1 MRMMKFL
8 RSLLWPMVILG
19 GFYWAVTV
27 AFPAPCARP
36 LTYSIGRV
44 DPQFHVSRD
53 AFTGDVQHAE
63 QVWEQASG
71 KQLFVYDS
79 HAQLTVNLVYDQRQ
93 QVADQASQFTDKLDT
108 LSAQQQSTK
117 NKYDQAYAAYTSA
130 KNAYLQ
136 DIKNRKMTYDELEQ
150 ERVAVNKLADTV
162 NSLATKEQQIV
173 STYNANVEQFNTTYA
188 GQREFDQGEYTG
200 SAITIYEF
208 SKNDD
213 LQLVLEHEL
222 GHALGIGHVEN
233 TASIMYYMVNLK
245 NLVATGLSI
254 EDSNALA
261 RQCKKTS
268 FEVFWE
274 HLHVAVSK
282 LLHPM

>member
-1 MRMMKFL
+1 MMKFL
-8 RSLLWPMVILG
+8 RSLLWPVIILG

-27 AFPAPCARP
+27 AFPTPCAQP
-36 LTYSIGRV
+36 LTYSIGKV
-44 DPQFHVSRD
+44 DPQFHVSNET
-53 AFTGDVQHAE
+53 FKEDVQRAE
-63 QVWEQASG
+63 EVWEQASG
-71 KQLFVYDS
+71 RQLFAYDS
-79 HAQLTVNLVYDQRQ
+79 HAQFTINLVYDQRQ
-93 QVADQASQFTDKLDT
+93 QVTDQANQFTSKLDT
-108 LSAQQQSTK
+108 LSAQQQSAK
-117 NKYDQAYAAYTSA
+117 NKYDQSYAAYTSA
-130 KNAYLQ
+130 KNSYLE
-136 DIKNRKMTYDELEQ
+136 DIKNSKKSYDELEK
-150 ERVAVNKLADTV
+150 ERLAVNKLADTV

-222 GHALGIGHVEN
+222 GHALGLGHVEN
-233 TASIMYYMVNLK
+233 TASIMYYMVNPK
-245 NLVATGLSI
+245 NLAAKGLSVQ
-254 EDSNALA
+254 DVNALTT
-261 RQCKKTS
+261 QCKKTS

-274 HLHVAVSK
+274 HLQIAVSK